1 MGLTGEKLTKRFY
14 REMRDSNQFT
24 AVDGV
29 DLTLE
34 KGKLTVLT
42 GRSGSGKTTV
52 LNILSGLLVPTK
64 GSVLLDGKDIYSLTD
79 KELSKLRNRQMGII
93 PQGQT
98 AIHSLN
104 VFENIMLPYSL
115 YGEDGS
121 EEKASDYAE
130 ELMKR
135 LDIAQLAGAKPSELS
150 GGELRRMAIAR
161 ALIRRPE
168 YIFADEPTGDLDDE
182 NTAEVFEF
190 LHSCAR
196 DGSAVLIVTHEG
208 CASDYADEVIRMSA
222 GKIVQK

>member
-29 DLTLE
+29 DLALE

-42 GRSGSGKTTV
+42 GRSGSGKTTA
-52 LNILSGLLVPTK
+52 LNMLSGLLLPTEGK
-64 GSVLLDGKDIYSLTD
+64 VLLDEKDIYRLTD
-79 KELSKLRNRQMGII
+79 KELSKLRNRQMGVI

-115 YGEDGS
+115 YGEDGA
-121 EEKASDYAE
+121 EDKASDYADD
-130 ELMKR
+130 LMER
-135 LDIAQLAGAKPSELS
+135 LGIAKLAGAKPSELS

-161 ALIRRPE
+161 SLIRRPD

-182 NTAEVFEF
+182 NTAEVFGF
-190 LHSCAR
+190 LRSCAD
-196 DGSAVLIVTHEG
+196 DGAAVLIVTHEG